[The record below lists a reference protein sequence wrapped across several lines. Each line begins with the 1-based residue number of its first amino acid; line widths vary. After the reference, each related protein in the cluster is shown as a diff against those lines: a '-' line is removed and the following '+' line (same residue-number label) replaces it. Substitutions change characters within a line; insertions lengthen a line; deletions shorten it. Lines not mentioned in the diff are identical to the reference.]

1 MAQDRNTKIWHP
13 ARFTHGGIHESGDGP
28 FGPADIKQHIVV
40 ILNTPLENKD
50 LLVDACL
57 EGMHHTK
64 TRGSESVANVV
75 NQLVASCVL
84 MAGQTDSTICILMGR
99 KKQFVFVIRVF
110 VSCKIVDRSSRYP
123 TPYVEIWTPCVLTW
137 RSTIG
142 DKT

>member
-28 FGPADIKQHIVV
+28 FGPDVIKQHTV
-40 ILNTPLENKD
+40 IMLNTPLENED
-50 LLVDACL
+50 LLVHACL

-75 NQLVASCVL
+75 HQLVASCVL
-84 MAGQTDSTICILMGR
+84 MAEQIDSAICILLER
-99 KKQFVFVIRVF
+99 KKQFVFAIRVF
-110 VSCKIVDRSSRYP
+110 VACYIVDRSSRCP